1 MYAFKFGFFLL
12 GSPETMSA
20 PTQNPPSNAP
30 VDATVE
36 SRIGKTIDGRYRIVR
51 LIAEGGMGAVYEAEH
66 LTLGHTVALKV
77 ILPEYAGNGGV
88 RARFAREAMA
98 TAKVRHPNIA
108 SALDFGSLDDGA
120 AYLVMERVP
129 GHALTD
135 HLEKEPLPFRR
146 VLTIGLQIAD
156 ALVAAHSEGIIHRDL
171 KPDNVMLVPQEDGG
185 DLVKVL
191 DFGIARVVNE
201 DGRTNHGAGGALTKV
216 GMIVG
221 TPGYMSPEQSLGE
234 RVDFRTDLY
243 SLGVVLWEMSAGK
256 SLFEGELSEILTKQI
271 SGEPLPDLRTFAR
284 DEVPDEFAELIH
296 SLLAPTAAAR
306 PASSTIVRDTLAQLQ
321 IRYSRAGDPTP
332 LPFTLARISMTEMA
346 SELPSALARSETAKR
361 SLGYVILGAAL
372 LGAILGLASGYF
384 IFSPPKP
391 DSPRFIVEESD
402 LPDGLKDALHM
413 ILEEEDR
420 QLRRAAAE
428 LVASYEDPA
437 QIPSY
442 LLAVA
447 ELELNRGKGCKLMTE
462 SIMKIA
468 EAGDPRAVP
477 ALLRLE
483 ATPAT
488 GCGPRR
494 NRDCIGCLRDPLQTA
509 LTTLNR

>member
-1 MYAFKFGFFLL
+1 MD
-12 GSPETMSA
+12 
-20 PTQNPPSNAP
+20 
-30 VDATVE
+30 VTVE
-36 SRIGKTIDGRYRIVR
+36 SRIGKTIDGRYRIIR

-77 ILPEYAGNGGV
+77 ILPEFAGNGGV

-135 HLEKEPLPFRR
+135 LLEAGPLPFRR
-146 VLTIGLQIAD
+146 VLTIALQIAD

-171 KPDNVMLVPQEDGG
+171 KPDNVMLIAQEDGG

-201 DGRTNHGAGGALTKV
+201 DGHSSPGADVLTKV

-221 TPGYMSPEQSLGE
+221 TPGYMSPEQALGE
-234 RVDFRTDLY
+234 KVDFRTDLY
-243 SLGVVLWEMSAGK
+243 SLGVVLWEMITGK
-256 SLFEGELSEILTKQI
+256 ALFEGELSEILTKQI
-271 SGEPLPDLRTFAR
+271 SGEPLPDFREFV
-284 DEVPDEFAELIH
+284 DEEVPEEFAELIH
-296 SLLAPTAAAR
+296 ALLASTANAR
-306 PASSTIVRDTLAQLQ
+306 PESSTYVRDTLAQLQ

-332 LPFTLARISMTEMA
+332 LPFTLARISMAEMA
-346 SELPSALARSETAKR
+346 SELPPVLAQGGRAKR
-361 SLGYVILGAAL
+361 SLVYVVLGATL
-372 LGAILGLASGYF
+372 LGVMLGVLGGYYL
-384 IFSPPKP
+384 FSPPKP
-391 DSPRFIVEESD
+391 DSPRFVVEESD
-402 LPDGLKDALHM
+402 LPDGLKEALHM
-413 ILEEEDR
+413 VLAEDDR

-428 LVASYEDPA
+428 LVTSYEDPA
-437 QIPSY
+437 QIPPY

-462 SIMKIA
+462 SIGKIA
-468 EAGDPRAVP
+468 EAGDPRALP

-483 ATPAT
+483 ATPTT

-494 NRDCIGCLRDPLQTA
+494 NRDCIGCLREPLQNAITM
-509 LTTLNR
+509 LNR

>member
-1 MYAFKFGFFLL
+1 
-12 GSPETMSA
+12 MSA
-20 PTQNPPSNAP
+20 PTQDPPSNAP
-30 VDATVE
+30 VDVTVE
-36 SRIGKTIDGRYRIVR
+36 SRIGQTIDGRYRIIR

-135 HLEKEPLPFRR
+135 LLDNGPLPFRR

-171 KPDNVMLVPQEDGG
+171 KPDNVMLVPQDDGG

-191 DFGIARVVNE
+191 DFGIARVVAE
-201 DGRTNHGAGGALTKV
+201 DGHSTPGAAVLTKV

-221 TPGYMSPEQSLGE
+221 TPGYMSPEQALGE
-234 RVDFRTDLY
+234 KVDFRTDLY
-243 SLGVVLWEMSAGK
+243 SLGVVLWEMITGK
-256 SLFEGELSEILTKQI
+256 ELFGGELSEILTKQI
-271 SGEPLPDLRTFAR
+271 SGEPLPDLRQIVR
-284 DEVPDEFAELIH
+284 DELPDEFAELIS
-296 SLLAPTAAAR
+296 SLLASKVADR
-306 PASSTIVRDTLAQLQ
+306 PISSTAVRDILAQLQ
-321 IRYSRAGDPTP
+321 IRYSRAGEPTP
-332 LPFTLARISMTEMA
+332 LPFTLARISMADMA
-346 SELPSALARSETAKR
+346 SELPQALAQPGRAKR
-361 SLGYVILGAAL
+361 NLVYVILGALLIGAAL
-372 LGAILGLASGYF
+372 GVASGYYL
-384 IFSPPKP
+384 FSPPKP

-413 ILEEEDR
+413 TLEEEDR

-428 LVASYEDPA
+428 LVVSYEDPS
-437 QIPSY
+437 QIPPY

-447 ELELNRGKGCKLMTE
+447 ELELNRGKGCRLMTE
-462 SIMKIA
+462 SIQKVA
-468 EAGDPRAVP
+468 AAGDPRALP

-483 ATPAT
+483 AIPTT
-488 GCGPRR
+488 GCGPRK

-509 LTTLNR
+509 ITMLNR

>member
-1 MYAFKFGFFLL
+1 MDGA
-12 GSPETMSA
+12 
-20 PTQNPPSNAP
+20 
-30 VDATVE
+30 VE
-36 SRIGKTIDGRYRIVR
+36 SRIGQTIDGRYRIIR

-77 ILPEYAGNGGV
+77 ILPEFAGNGGV

-135 HLEKEPLPFRR
+135 LLETEPIPFRR

-191 DFGIARVVNE
+191 DFGIARVVTE
-201 DGRTNHGAGGALTKV
+201 DGSTNPKASVLTKV

-221 TPGYMSPEQSLGE
+221 TPGYMSPEQALAE

-243 SLGVVLWEMSAGK
+243 SLGVVLWEMITGK
-256 SLFEGELSEILTKQI
+256 SLFEGEFSEILTKQI
-271 SGEPLPDLRTFAR
+271 SGEPIPELSEFTKEEIP
-284 DEVPDEFAELIH
+284 EEFAELIR
-296 SLLAPTAAAR
+296 SLLGSTAAAR
-306 PASSTIVRDTLAQLQ
+306 PASSTVVRDTLAQLQ

-332 LPFTLARISMTEMA
+332 LPFTLARISMAEMA
-346 SELPSALARSETAKR
+346 SELPPALAQGQRAKR
-361 SLGYVILGAAL
+361 SLGLVILGAL
-372 LGAILGLASGYF
+372 LIGCVLGLASGYYL
-384 IFSPPKP
+384 FSPPKP
-391 DSPRFIVEESD
+391 DSPRFVVEESD

-413 ILEEEDR
+413 ILEEDDR

-428 LVASYEDPA
+428 LVTSYEDPS
-437 QIPSY
+437 QIPPY

-447 ELELNRGKGCKLMTE
+447 ELELNRGKGCRLMTE
-462 SIMKIA
+462 SIVKIA
-468 EAGDPRAVP
+468 EAGDARGLP

-483 ATPAT
+483 ATPTT

-494 NRDCIGCLRDPLQTA
+494 NRDCIGCLRDPLESAITV
-509 LTTLNR
+509 LNR

>member
-1 MYAFKFGFFLL
+1 MDG
-12 GSPETMSA
+12 
-20 PTQNPPSNAP
+20 
-30 VDATVE
+30 TVE
-36 SRIGKTIDGRYRIVR
+36 SRIGQTIDGRYRIIR

-77 ILPEYAGNGGV
+77 ILPEFAGNGGV

-135 HLEKEPLPFRR
+135 LLETEPIPFRR

-191 DFGIARVVNE
+191 DFGIARVVTE
-201 DGRTNHGAGGALTKV
+201 DGNTNPKASVLTKV

-221 TPGYMSPEQSLGE
+221 TPGYMSPEQALAE

-243 SLGVVLWEMSAGK
+243 SLGVVLWEMITGK
-256 SLFEGELSEILTKQI
+256 SLFEGEFSEILTKQI
-271 SGEPLPDLRTFAR
+271 SGEPLPALSEFTK
-284 DEVPDEFAELIH
+284 EEIPEEFAELIRA
-296 SLLAPTAAAR
+296 LLGSTAAAR
-306 PASSTIVRDTLAQLQ
+306 PASSTVVRDILAQLQ

-346 SELPSALARSETAKR
+346 SELPPALAQGQSAKR
-361 SLGYVILGAAL
+361 SLSLVILGAL
-372 LGAILGLASGYF
+372 LIGCALGLASGYYL
-384 IFSPPKP
+384 FSPPKP
-391 DSPRFIVEESD
+391 DSPRFVVEESD

-413 ILEEEDR
+413 ILEEDDR

-428 LVASYEDPA
+428 LVASYEDPS
-437 QIPSY
+437 QIPPH

-447 ELELNRGKGCKLMTE
+447 ELELNRGKGCRLMTE
-462 SIMKIA
+462 SIVKIA
-468 EAGDPRAVP
+468 EAGDARALP

-483 ATPAT
+483 ATPTT

-494 NRDCIGCLRDPLQTA
+494 NRDCIGCLRDPLESAITV
-509 LTTLNR
+509 LNR